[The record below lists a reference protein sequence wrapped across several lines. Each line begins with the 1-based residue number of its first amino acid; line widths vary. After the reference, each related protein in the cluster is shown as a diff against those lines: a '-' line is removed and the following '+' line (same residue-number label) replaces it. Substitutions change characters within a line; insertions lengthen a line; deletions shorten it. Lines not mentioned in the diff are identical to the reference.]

1 MKNSTS
7 ANHDHWPGAFRLAV
21 IAMATLVLCSC
32 QSFSGQGPGDV
43 SVDDTALVRTAT
55 ESADVALPFPGP
67 WHPPGLQRP
76 WPHDEY
82 LRDGGDSRL
91 PASVRPDWTVDGLEQ
106 EDTIVHFDTVD
117 GRTIVQPTNRLYI
130 YGPRFGSVR
139 RVDGLFAHEGH
150 DIVYGMSNPHR
161 LARHEERR
169 TAISALQRIQSVGQ
183 RGVRGRSV
191 YRGREQGGG
200 LEREQSL
207 SAYKGAT
214 LPYEDFQIIRSG
226 RFDNREKVRLA
237 AAIDS
242 AKAWSHH
249 QALQI
254 LIDHQQ
260 AIVDTTDQWTQ
271 TVFSIGDPTMPRLRV
286 VKIASTDAAAPG
298 ETVEFTIRFDN
309 VGDQPIGNVTLID
322 NLTTRLAFVPGSD
335 KSTLEAD
342 FISKANEGGSLR
354 LRWEIRDPIKP
365 GEGGVVRFRCR
376 VR

>member
-1 MKNSTS
+1 MNKSTT
-7 ANHDHWPGAFRLAV
+7 ANHDHWPASFRLAV

-32 QSFSGQGPGDV
+32 QSFSQQDTSVV

-55 ESADVALPFPGP
+55 KSADEALPCPGP
-67 WHPPGLQRP
+67 WQPPGLQRP

-117 GRTIVQPTNRLYI
+117 GRTIVQPTNRLFI
-130 YGPRFGSVR
+130 YGPRFGAVR

-150 DIVYGMSNPHR
+150 DVVHGMSNPLR

-169 TAISALQRIQSVGQ
+169 TAISSLQRTQSVGQ

-191 YRGREQGGG
+191 YRGREQGGS

-207 SAYKGAT
+207 YAYKGAT

-226 RFDNREKVRLA
+226 RFDKLEKVRLA
-237 AAIDS
+237 AAIAS

-249 QALQI
+249 QSLQI
-254 LIDHQQ
+254 LVDHQQ
-260 AIVDTTDQWTQ
+260 AIIDTTDQWMQ
-271 TVFSIGDPTMPRLRV
+271 TVYSVDDPTRPRLRV
-286 VKIASTDAAAPG
+286 VKIASSDSAVPG
-298 ETVEFTIRFDN
+298 ETVDFTIRFDN
-309 VGDQPIGNVTLID
+309 VGDQPIGNITLID

-335 KSTLEAD
+335 QSTLEAN
-342 FISKANEGGSLR
+342 FLSKANEGGSLR
-354 LRWEIRDPIKP
+354 LRWEIIKPLKP
-365 GEGGVVRFRCR
+365 GEGGVVRFRCK